1 MKKKI
6 LSFCLLVSLLLTACG
21 GDPGSGNDIAES
33 TDTEDVAAEPA
44 ETEDE
49 LSARLKVD
57 DGMGEADFGGYSF
70 RIIADTNASG
80 VNYRYCTAEEETGE
94 VVMDAVFRRNSD
106 IAERF
111 NCSIELVYTEEAG
124 SVMNHAVKA
133 VTAGDDAFDLYH
145 SHVIQAANAAINN
158 IFLNWYDMPKVDL
171 SKPWWAQTI
180 IDTLTYKNQL
190 YLAVG
195 DFAISSIGQTWCTF
209 YNSTLGA
216 DYGLGSYFDTVNEG
230 KWTFDFI
237 VSQAKDAYSD
247 VNGNGEADNDDQFG
261 YLTQHQS
268 SINAFLWAFDNP
280 ILMKEG
286 DNMEFVYHTEK
297 LSGII
302 EKLVNTFH
310 HGDAGMRTDVKYV
323 SPYNGSTHNYNVD
336 MFSEGKA
343 VFTHGVISQS
353 LDYFRDM
360 EDNYSIL
367 PYPKWDEQQN
377 EYHTMADGSHAVMAV
392 PKTIVGDAQNMAGTI
407 IEVLNAESWKHVVPA
422 YYDTALKFKGTRD
435 AESIAMLDLIVEI
448 RVFDRGYIY
457 SSGMGP

>member
-1 MKKKI
+1 M
-6 LSFCLLVSLLLTACG
+6 
-21 GDPGSGNDIAES
+21 
-33 TDTEDVAAEPA
+33 
-44 ETEDE
+44 
-49 LSARLKVD
+49 
-57 DGMGEADFGGYSF
+57 
-70 RIIADTNASG
+70 
-80 VNYRYCTAEEETGE
+80 
-94 VVMDAVFRRNSD
+94 
-106 IAERF
+106 
-111 NCSIELVYTEEAG
+111 
-124 SVMNHAVKA
+124 
-133 VTAGDDAFDLYH
+133 
-145 SHVIQAANAAINN
+145 
-158 IFLNWYDMPKVDL
+158 
-171 SKPWWAQTI
+171 
-180 IDTLTYKNQL
+180 
-190 YLAVG
+190 
-195 DFAISSIGQTWCTF
+195 
-209 YNSTLGA
+209 
-216 DYGLGSYFDTVNEG
+216 GSYFDTVNEG

-367 PYPKWDEQQN
+367 PYPKWDEQQT

-435 AESIAMLDLIVEI
+435 AESIAMLDLIVES
-448 RVFDRGYIY
+448 RVFDMGYIY
-457 SSGMGP
+457 SSGMGPGFMLQKLFANDDTNIESFLAANASAFEKHYEKVFASFDNE